1 MEEIIDRIIKLKNKI
16 NLFKN
21 MEDEDIKQILKDI
34 NFVSY
39 QIGETIIKEGDTS
52 EEIFILLDGKCKVNV
67 GRTNVGIIEIN
78 QAFGEFSAIT
88 KSPRHATVRALRP
101 CKVISFKI
109 AFDVLEK
116 ELHGFSILYK
126 NFVDE
131 LIIKIDSTNLE
142 KRKGNFL

>member
-1 MEEIIDRIIKLKNKI
+1 MEDIIERIIKLKNKI

-21 MEDEDIKQILKDI
+21 MKDEDIRLILKDI
-34 NFVSY
+34 NFVRY

-52 EEIFILLDGKCKVNV
+52 EELYILLEGKCKVNV
-67 GRTNVGIIEIN
+67 GPTNVGVIEVN

-88 KSPRHATVRALRP
+88 KSPRHATVRALKA

-109 AFDVLEK
+109 AFDILEK
-116 ELHGFSILYK
+116 ELHGFAVLYK

-131 LIIKIDSTNLE
+131 LIKKVDATNLE
-142 KRKGNFL
+142 KRKGNFV